1 MESVNEK
8 KTIVNSLGKIKE
20 LAMQTIEEQERT
32 LMLLKGQ
39 PDTANAVDKGTAP
52 ACLLEDMGM
61 VEGLLVRIRN
71 NAQDINSLLN

>member
-8 KTIVNSLGKIKE
+8 KTMVNSLEKIRE

-52 ACLLEDMGM
+52 TCLLEDMEM

-71 NAQDINSLLN
+71 SAQDINSLLN